1 MMRLLICTFASLC
14 IAAPLAVTQAQVPA
28 SERVSALSGQS
39 SDSLPAE
46 SAVGDAAL
54 VFSTGAPPPPPI
66 IMTPGSPVN
75 ARITSLRDRLEN
87 PSRRCGDDCL
97 SPVEAVTYAA
107 YLAPRAALASDFK
120 FQVKAVGSAERSWFL
135 NSEEDYRDRNCLTVR
150 MSPAAADS
158 IRRTYGNRPLED
170 IFKGRTVQVRGIAR
184 RVRIDFIDDG
194 QPTGKYYY
202 QTHVNVDNAR
212 QLAFLDAPA
221 K

>member
-14 IAAPLAVTQAQVPA
+14 IATPLAGTQAQTSA
-28 SERVSALSGQS
+28 GDRVSELSGQA
-39 SDSLPAE
+39 SDSLPGE
-46 SAVGDAAL
+46 SGVNDAAL
-54 VFSTGAPPPPPI
+54 VFSTDAPPPVL
-66 IMTPGSPVN
+66 TPGSMGNP
-75 ARITSLRDRLEN
+75 RIPSLRERLEN

-135 NSEEDYRDRNCLTVR
+135 NSEDDYRDRNCLTIR
-150 MSPAAADS
+150 MSPAVAES
-158 IRRTYGNRPLED
+158 IRRTYDNRPLEQ
-170 IFKGRTVQVRGIAR
+170 IFKGRTIQVRGIAR

-221 K
+221 E